1 MILINSSI
9 LYEKL
14 NVDILNSKLQCDI
27 YLVLKSDKQKNHV
40 NFDDLKEFQESKLDY
55 VRAKNGKKI
64 KMNVIKQWFN
74 QEHNNITV
82 NAKLISNP
90 LFFHFFLS
98 HYQANAGDSI
108 NLLAAEL
115 KHFQVRCWTDKGDV
129 EVNVDGTKKG
139 IKESKVYLLFLSKD
153 CYYLFY

>member
-1 MILINSSI
+1 
-9 LYEKL
+9 
-14 NVDILNSKLQCDI
+14 
-27 YLVLKSDKQKNHV
+27 
-40 NFDDLKEFQESKLDY
+40 
-55 VRAKNGKKI
+55 
-64 KMNVIKQWFN
+64 MNVIKQWFN

-129 EVNVDGTKKG
+129 EVNADGMKKG
-139 IKESKVYLLFLSKD
+139 IKESKAYILFLSKD
-153 CYYLFY
+153 CLSRQFVILELREAIELKKPIILLHETEMNRPSFATFEESMPRRFEIHF